1 MVGDAEMVYAL
12 VLLFIFCASAWL
24 EIVLRASVFR
34 RWRRLV
40 ATLLIVTPV
49 FLLWDVLAVSWGH
62 WWFDE
67 SQVGAWRV
75 PGGLPV
81 EEVMFF
87 PIVGLAAILT
97 FESVK
102 AIRRRP
108 DTRGSS

>member
-1 MVGDAEMVYAL
+1 MTYAL
-12 VLLFIFCASAWL
+12 VLAFIFCASAWL

-34 RWRRLV
+34 RWRRLLV
-40 ATLLIVTPV
+40 TLLIVAPV
-49 FLLWDVLAVSWGH
+49 FILWDVLAVSWGH

-81 EEVMFF
+81 EEASFF

-97 FESVK
+97 FEAVR
-102 AIRRRP
+102 AMRWRP
-108 DTRGSS
+108 DAEGSR